1 MSLFI
6 PSKSDHPSLEIFF
19 HQTNVQIRR
28 GPYDGSAQCSV
39 VCFILSVP
47 SLGFKMS
54 KVPGAYS
61 FKTQAVFASLLTI
74 TVTLNIHQIILEFL
88 YQSYWVVVFFFFNR
102 YKFSILK
109 LFATAVLVFRGAFQV
124 CWLWLCSSFNWTVW
138 FKDSNF
144 SNLVFWEAV
153 ILTCPLRSY
162 ISSSVRSYWT
172 PVTLFE

>member
-28 GPYDGSAQCSV
+28 GPYDGSAQRSV
-39 VCFILSVP
+39 VCFILTVP

-54 KVPGAYS
+54 KVPGGQS

-88 YQSYWVVVFFFFNR
+88 YQSYWVFFFNG
-102 YKFSILK
+102 YTFSVLK
-109 LFATAVLVFRGAFQV
+109 LSATAVLVFRGAFRV
-124 CWLWLCSSFNWTVW
+124 C
-138 FKDSNF
+138 
-144 SNLVFWEAV
+144 
-153 ILTCPLRSY
+153 
-162 ISSSVRSYWT
+162 
-172 PVTLFE
+172 